1 MDFFKKNSFII
12 TIIFTVVLS
21 MFIGKITIQIIL
33 NKAIP
38 YNEVKIDVVQKATV
52 STVKSQKTAD
62 KIIKK
67 NIFNSALS
75 FDEKK
80 EVQNVNAQQNNANQN
95 GNTQPTNECK
105 ESNIAV
111 TIVATIPAEPVEFSY
126 LGIMDKATN
135 EVKYYSVGD
144 EFVESGVFVFD
155 VTRSVIIL
163 DRNGIKECIYAG
175 REKEEKKAPVMVE
188 NNVASGG
195 SGSNVDVKQTGANSY
210 EVSSEDLER
219 ELKNL
224 NKLSRDARIIPAFD
238 KDSPDKSIGF
248 KVFAIKSG
256 TLFEKIGLK
265 NGDII
270 QSINGMPID
279 SPDKALEIYSKLIE
293 GTSNVKVDL
302 TRHGQKQSLDY
313 SIK

>member
-12 TIIFTVVLS
+12 TIIFTVILS

-38 YNEVKIDVVQKATV
+38 YNEVKIDVVQKTTV
-52 STVKSQKTAD
+52 STVKSQKTAE

-80 EVQNVNAQQNNANQN
+80 EVQNVNVTQNNSEQN
-95 GNTQPTNECK
+95 GNNQPANECK

-135 EVKYYSVGD
+135 DVKYYSVGD

-155 VTRSVIIL
+155 VMRSVIIL
-163 DRNGIKECIYAG
+163 DRNGVKECIYAG
-175 REKEEKKAPVMVE
+175 REKEEKKAPVIVD
-188 NNVASGG
+188 NNVAAG
-195 SGSNVDVKQTGANSY
+195 SSSNVDVKQTGANSY

-293 GTSNVKVDL
+293 GTSSVKVDL

>member
-12 TIIFTVVLS
+12 TIIFTVILS

-33 NKAIP
+33 NKVIP
-38 YNEVKIDVVQKATV
+38 YNEVKIDVVQKTTV
-52 STVKSQKTAD
+52 STVKSQKTAE

-80 EVQNVNAQQNNANQN
+80 EVQNVNVTQNNSEQN
-95 GNTQPTNECK
+95 GNNQPANECK

-135 EVKYYSVGD
+135 DVKYYSVGD

-155 VTRSVIIL
+155 VMRSVIIL
-163 DRNGIKECIYAG
+163 DRNGVKECIYAG
-175 REKEEKKAPVMVE
+175 REKEEKKAPVIVD
-188 NNVASGG
+188 NNVAAG
-195 SGSNVDVKQTGANSY
+195 SSSNVDVKQTGANSY

-293 GTSNVKVDL
+293 GTSSVKVDL

>member
-1 MDFFKKNSFII
+1 
-12 TIIFTVVLS
+12 

-38 YNEVKIDVVQKATV
+38 YNEVKIDVVQKTTV
-52 STVKSQKTAD
+52 STVKSQKTAE

-80 EVQNVNAQQNNANQN
+80 EVQNVNVTQNNSEQN
-95 GNTQPTNECK
+95 GNNQPANECK

-135 EVKYYSVGD
+135 DVKYYSVGD

-155 VTRSVIIL
+155 VMRSVIIL
-163 DRNGIKECIYAG
+163 DRNGVKECIYAG
-175 REKEEKKAPVMVE
+175 REKEEKKAPVIVD
-188 NNVASGG
+188 NNVAAG
-195 SGSNVDVKQTGANSY
+195 SSSNVDVKQTGANSY

-293 GTSNVKVDL
+293 GTSSVKVDL

>member
-12 TIIFTVVLS
+12 TIIFTVILS

-33 NKAIP
+33 NKVIP
-38 YNEVKIDVVQKATV
+38 YNEVKIDVVQKTTV
-52 STVKSQKTAD
+52 STVKSQKTAE

-80 EVQNVNAQQNNANQN
+80 EVQNVNVTQNNSEQN
-95 GNTQPTNECK
+95 GNNQPANECK

-135 EVKYYSVGD
+135 DVKYYSVGD

-155 VTRSVIIL
+155 VMRSVIIL
-163 DRNGIKECIYAG
+163 DRNGVKECIYAG
-175 REKEEKKAPVMVE
+175 REKEEKKAPVIVD
-188 NNVASGG
+188 NNVAAG
-195 SGSNVDVKQTGANSY
+195 SSSNVDVKQTGANSY